1 MITIRR
7 SQERGHANHG
17 WLNSYH
23 TFSFA
28 NYYDPDHI
36 HFRDLRVINEDRVAP
51 GGGFPTHPHRDME
64 ILSYVISG
72 ALAHR
77 DSLGNVETVG
87 SQNGSRGV
95 QRFSAG
101 TGIAHSEFNPSDAET
116 VHFLQIWLFPEAK
129 GLTPSYEQKV
139 FSLEAQQGEW
149 VKLASRNASDGS
161 VTIHQDVEI
170 FTTLLD
176 VGEKRVYELGRDR
189 HAWLQVV
196 RGEVVLNGHTLQ
208 AGDGAAVSE
217 EQKLI
222 LEANTAAEV
231 VLFDLA

>member
-7 SQERGHANHG
+7 SDERGHANHG
-17 WLNSYH
+17 WLDSYH

-36 HFRDLRVINEDRVAP
+36 HFRDLRVINEDQIAP
-51 GGGFPTHPHRDME
+51 GNGFPTHPHRDME
-64 ILSYVISG
+64 ILTYVVSG
-72 ALAHR
+72 SLAHK
-77 DSLGNVETVG
+77 DSLGNVETVV
-87 SQNGSRGV
+87 SREGSRGI

-101 TGIAHSEFNPSDAET
+101 TGIAHSEFNPSDKEGT
-116 VHFLQIWLFPEAK
+116 HLLQIWLFPEAK
-129 GLTPSYEQKV
+129 GLTPSYEQKI
-139 FSLEAQQGEW
+139 FSLETQRGEW
-149 VKLASRNASDGS
+149 VKLASRDASDGS
-161 VTIHQDVEI
+161 VTIYQDVEI

-176 VGEKRVYELGRDR
+176 AGEQRVYELGRDR

-196 RGEVVLNGHTLQ
+196 SGEVVLNGHTLQ